1 MMTFTFMDIFVIG
14 GFCLSIMTFCFGV
27 VKFFNTTTH
36 KRIDEVKKDFDQEI
50 KEIKDNYAHKDS
62 VTQAIGQMKDIMN
75 DVKTETHRTVN
86 RIDEMW
92 KWLITK
98 DEKKNG

>member
-1 MMTFTFMDIFVIG
+1 MMTFTFMDIIVIG
-14 GFCLSIMTFCFGV
+14 GFCLSIMTFCFAI
-27 VKFFNTTTH
+27 VKFFNATTH

-62 VTQAIGQMKDIMN
+62 FIQVVSQIKDIMT
-75 DVKTETHRTVN
+75 DVKSESHRTAA
-86 RIDEMW
+86 RIDEIW

-98 DEKKNG
+98 DEKRT